1 MSAKSEVCR
10 NGMSVHLQQLI
21 ERIQAAPGHPTMTTK
36 VIAIDGPGG
45 SGKSTLAERLS
56 SGLGQVPIVH
66 TDDFASWETPLEWW
80 PRLLTQAL
88 EPLGVNKAARYQRY
102 DWGTGSLAE
111 WHEVP
116 PTTFVILE
124 GVSASREAFRPFLS
138 YSIWVETPREERLR
152 RGLERDGVEALDQWQ
167 GWMAAED
174 DYIRREHPIEKA
186 DVIIDGTVALKE

>member
-1 MSAKSEVCR
+1 VPIGGWSYV
-10 NGMSVHLQQLI
+10 MSVLLHQLI
-21 ERIQAAPGHPTMTTK
+21 ENIKAEPGPPTMTTR

-56 SGLGQVPIVH
+56 AALGHVPIVH

-80 PRLLTQAL
+80 PRLLTQVL
-88 EPLGVNKAARYQRY
+88 EPLAANQAARYQRY
-102 DWGTGSLAE
+102 DWGTRSLAE
-111 WHEVP
+111 WHEIP

-124 GVSASREAFRPFLS
+124 GVSASRDAFRPFLS
-138 YSIWVETPREERLR
+138 YTIWVETPRNERLR

-186 DVIIDGTVALKE
+186 DVIIDGTAAIEE